1 MNGGHRSIFHPARYS
16 SIVASTTAAELAGN
30 RFGAMAVRLGYLRQE
45 QLDRALAEQQKA
57 RVRPQLGELLRQHGL
72 LSEAQTGAVLRA
84 MGVPVAGLPG
94 YELYEQISQGGMGC
108 VFRGRQ
114 LSMNRVV
121 AVKVLSSLLTDDP
134 SYVQRFFLEARA
146 AGRLNHPNIV
156 HAIDVGAVDG
166 MHYLV
171 MEYVEGSSLRDEL
184 NRGGPM
190 PEERVLEIARQ
201 VADALEYV
209 RKHALVHRDIKPENL
224 MLSADGTVR
233 ICDFGLA
240 RRAEQPGSITDAD
253 CLVGTPQYMAPE
265 QIHGEADID
274 IRADLY
280 ALGGTLFFLSTAR
293 LPYDG
298 AGAAEI
304 MSKHLTHP
312 VPDPRAHVP
321 GLSAGF
327 SAILMK
333 LLAKGRAD
341 RHRTPQE
348 LVEALDR
355 LRRTA
360 SAPAPAAPAPRV
372 RTARRRHARR
382 RFAHAA
388 SSAPAI
394 LAIFVI
400 VVVLLGVV
408 LAAGARAAKPASAD
422 ARPSAPRGS

>member
-1 MNGGHRSIFHPARYS
+1 
-16 SIVASTTAAELAGN
+16 VASTTAAELAGN
-30 RFGAMAVRLGYLRQE
+30 RFGAVAVRLGYLRQE
-45 QLDRALAEQQKA
+45 QLDRALAEQRHA
-57 RVRPQLGELLRQHGL
+57 RVRPQLGELLRQRGL
-72 LSEAQTGAVLRA
+72 LSDAQTSAVLRA
-84 MGVPVAGLPG
+84 MGIPVAGLPG

-121 AVKVLSSLLTDDP
+121 AVKVLSSLLTDDA

-190 PEERVLEIARQ
+190 PEARVVEIARQ
-201 VADALEYV
+201 VADALEYI
-209 RKHALVHRDIKPENL
+209 RRHALVHRDIKPENL

-253 CLVGTPQYMAPE
+253 SLVGTPQYMAPE
-265 QIHGEADID
+265 QINGEADID

-280 ALGGTLFFLSTAR
+280 ALGGTLFFLATGR
-293 LPYDG
+293 LPYEAATG
-298 AGAAEI
+298 AEI

-321 GLSAGF
+321 GLGAGF
-327 SAILMK
+327 AAILMK
-333 LLAKGRAD
+333 LLAKSRGD
-341 RHRTPQE
+341 RYRTPQE
-348 LVEALDR
+348 LVEALDV

-360 SAPAPAAPAPRV
+360 PAVAAGAASAPRV

-394 LAIFVI
+394 LAILVI
-400 VVVLLGVV
+400 VVVLVGVV
-408 LAAGARAAKPASAD
+408 LAAGARAAKPSPAD